1 MSSPRPLPPRWT
13 GSFRAH
19 DLSSSSPTARKE
31 GDDKLTARL
40 FRGERARDGRGRV
53 HLDGEVLAPE
63 SQLWE
68 TSLCLRNYSPSGPEW
83 GSHGTG
89 SAQLAITMLMAVTDT
104 DEAERYSSTSPLR
117 TPAREK
123 APSKEGSIR

>member
-1 MSSPRPLPPRWT
+1 M
-13 GSFRAH
+13 
-19 DLSSSSPTARKE
+19 
-31 GDDKLTARL
+31 TARL

-104 DEAERYSSTSPLR
+104 DEAERHHPLFRSSVLALIR
-117 TPAREK
+117 TDRWTLPVHHMDTWLDGVRK
-123 APSKEGSIR
+123 QDHQVTGHPRPVGLL